1 MNIRLRL
8 LFTSVTLAITL
19 FMGVAIQ
26 AKVTASDI
34 TGGAKAPHVNVAAFH
49 ILHGI
54 KGFEYP
60 ARIEGDDILSALRG
74 KAQYIFMNHT
84 SGLKDGDVVTVAN
97 DVIRSDTKG
106 LEDFGVDC
114 HFFVKVEGKDL
125 SLAGLCKFLFVDQ
138 DHREISHKGVIKP
151 LDMKPEH
158 AWTLLYDDKEDGIAI
173 YAETDFGLE

>member
-1 MNIRLRL
+1 MNIRLKL
-8 LFTSVTLAITL
+8 LFTSVALATTL
-19 FMGVAIQ
+19 FIGVASQ

-49 ILHGI
+49 TLHGV

-60 ARIEGDDILSALRG
+60 AKIKGDDILNALRG

-84 SGLKDGDVVTVAN
+84 SGLKAGDVVTVAN
-97 DVIRSDTKG
+97 DVLRNGTNE

-125 SLAGLCKFLFVDQ
+125 SLAGLCKFLIVDQ
-138 DHREISHKGVIKP
+138 DYREIDHQGVIKP
-151 LDMKPEH
+151 LLMKPEH
-158 AWTLLYDDKEDGIAI
+158 AWTLLYYDKEDAIAI
-173 YAETDFGLE
+173 YAEADFGLE